1 MPGEDP
7 EGPTAEGLEEQ
18 GGWEQDNRVGGES
31 SVEIIAASDCVV
43 EDLERTGV
51 LPPTLFR
58 WKSPFTL
65 FITHSNKK

>member
-18 GGWEQDNRVGGES
+18 GGRQDNGDDGGES
-31 SVEIIAASDCVV
+31 SVEIVAASDCVV

-58 WKSPFTL
+58 SKSSYNL
-65 FITHSNKK
+65 FLVKIFI

>member
-18 GGWEQDNRVGGES
+18 GGEQDNHDGGES

-58 WKSPFTL
+58 SKSSYNL
-65 FITHSNKK
+65 FLVKIFI